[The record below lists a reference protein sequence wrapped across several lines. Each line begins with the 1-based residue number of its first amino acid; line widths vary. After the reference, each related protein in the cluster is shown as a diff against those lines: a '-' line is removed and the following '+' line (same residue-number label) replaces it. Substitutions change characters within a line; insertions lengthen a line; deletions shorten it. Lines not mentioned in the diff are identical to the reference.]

1 MIEYVVFNTQTPG
14 KPNRKQMN
22 NTYRNEQKTVNNTW
36 LNLYLHGTQAQITY
50 NEGLA
55 YKSFC
60 HISQNTL
67 LDPYSECNNLYAE
80 LHR

>member
-1 MIEYVVFNTQTPG
+1 MS
-14 KPNRKQMN
+14 KK
-22 NTYRNEQKTVNNTW
+22 
-36 LNLYLHGTQAQITY
+36 LNLYMHGTQAQITY

-60 HISQNTL
+60 RISQNTL